1 MSDFG
6 AESGR
11 LGDVATGH
19 AKKLASSTSILA
31 WTQTMHLSKR
41 SFVRATRFAAIA
53 ILLSTWTSPLAAHY
67 LWVKIGDKADKGVA
81 NIYFE
86 ESAAAGD
93 GSYMDHFNKTSKTY
107 FRSIDKI
114 SPQTLSVEDI
124 KEKDKRWLS
133 AKIPAGNARG
143 VECYEKFGVY
153 SYGKTDVLLHYYA
166 RCLDLTSHEALH
178 ELAGAKHM
186 ALDIIPHDHGKNL
199 DLKVVWKGKPAAGR
213 TIFVRGPKGFRKNIK
228 TDESGRTSFEIE
240 GAGSYSFRTSIE
252 IDKEGKDGEDTYQ
265 QIRHHATLIMQLPLK
280 N

>member
-1 MSDFG
+1 MNVS
-6 AESGR
+6 
-11 LGDVATGH
+11 
-19 AKKLASSTSILA
+19 KLSY
-31 WTQTMHLSKR
+31 
-41 SFVRATRFAAIA
+41 VRATRFAAIA
-53 ILLSTWTSPLAAHY
+53 TILLTWTSPLRAHY

-114 SPQTLSVEDI
+114 SPQALSIEDI

-143 VECYEKFGVY
+143 IECYGKFGVY

-178 ELAGAKHM
+178 DLAGAKHM

-240 GAGSYSFRTSIE
+240 DAGSYSFRTNIE
-252 IDKEGKDGEDTYQ
+252 IDKAGKDGEDTYQ